1 MNLSQA
7 YQKGK
12 IDRFEI
18 MALAELLSK
27 LNNDS
32 LYASFEDV
40 DFTED
45 GQFVVLQTKHIKKKE
60 VLQYFSLLLAAIYA
74 VTNRRLAS
82 IFLNHYLACQNN
94 TEFYKYLPKSRR
106 KPFLIACG
114 GFSGSGKSRLAREI
128 SPFIPS
134 PFGAIIIR
142 DDIVRKQ
149 IAGVDFSANLDETY
163 YTPEYERLVYK
174 EMRRQAKQALLVGYP
189 VILDALFY
197 NPKERKKARELA
209 ESFNVPFEGIWA
221 EAPLIVRA
229 SRVKE
234 RKNNPSDVKTPA
246 ALLEQLNQ
254 DIGSVDWRYVYT
266 SGTKEETLEKVKV
279 LLKKYLR

>member
-18 MALAELLSK
+18 MALAELVSK

-32 LYASFEDV
+32 LYASFEEV

-45 GQFVVLQTKHIKKKE
+45 GQFVVSQTKHIKKKE

-106 KPFLIACG
+106 KPFLMACG
-114 GFSGSGKSRLAREI
+114 GFSGSGKSRIAREI
-128 SPFIPS
+128 APFMPS

-149 IAGVDFSANLDETY
+149 IAGVDFSVNLDETY

-174 EMRRQAKQALLVGYP
+174 EMRRQAKQALMVGYP

-197 NPKERKKARELA
+197 NPKERNKARELA
-209 ESFNVPFEGIWA
+209 ETLNVAFEGLWA
-221 EAPLIVRA
+221 EAPLIVRS

>member
-7 YQKGK
+7 YQNGK

-18 MALAELLSK
+18 MDLAKLLSD
-27 LNNDS
+27 LNKDS

-40 DFTED
+40 DFSED
-45 GQFVVLQTKHIKKKE
+45 GKISVLQTRHIKKKE

-94 TEFYKYLPKSRR
+94 TDFYKYLPKSRR
-106 KPFLIACG
+106 KPFLMACG
-114 GFSGSGKSRLAREI
+114 GFSGSGKSRIAREI
-128 SPFIPS
+128 APHIAS

-149 IAGVDFSANLDETY
+149 IAGVDFSVSLDETY
-163 YTPEYERLVYK
+163 YTPENERLVYK
-174 EMRRQAKQALLVGYP
+174 EMRRQAKQALTAGYT

-197 NPKERKKARELA
+197 SPKERKKAQDLA
-209 ESFNVPFEGIWA
+209 SALGLAFEGIWA
-221 EAPLIVRA
+221 EAPLLVR
-229 SRVKE
+229 SNRVKE
-234 RKNNPSDVKTPA
+234 RQNNPSDVKTPT
-246 ALLEQLNQ
+246 ALVEQLAQ
-254 DIGSVDWRYVYT
+254 DVGEVEWRYVYT
-266 SGTKEETLEKVKV
+266 AGTKEETLEKVKL

>member
-18 MALAELLSK
+18 MALAEVLSS
-27 LNNDS
+27 LNKDS
-32 LYASFEDV
+32 LYASFEEI
-40 DFTED
+40 DFNDD
-45 GQFVVLQTKHIKKKE
+45 GQFVVLKAKHIKKKE

-94 TEFYKYLPKSRR
+94 TDFYKFLPKSRR
-106 KPFLIACG
+106 KPFLMACG
-114 GFSGSGKSRLAREI
+114 GLSGSGKSRIAREI
-128 SPFIPS
+128 APQIIS
-134 PFGAIIIR
+134 PFGAIVIR

-149 IAGVDFSANLDETY
+149 LAGVDFSFTLDESY
-163 YTPEYERLVYK
+163 YTAENERLVYK

-197 NPKERKKARELA
+197 NQKERKKVQDLA
-209 ESFNVPFEGIWA
+209 VNLGANFEGFWA
-221 EAPLIVRA
+221 QAPLALRA
-229 SRVKE
+229 RRVQE
-234 RKNNPSDVKTPA
+234 RLKNPSDVKTPT
-246 ALLEQLNQ
+246 ALVDQLKQ
-254 DIGSVDWRYVYT
+254 DVGEVDWRYIYT
-266 SGTKEETLEKVKV
+266 SGTKEETLKKVSSF
-279 LLKKYLR
+279 LKKYIR